1 MKLYFVFIFFV
12 FIIPGA
18 KSQKLSLND
27 QEYFEMPGLNV
38 MAFHDYYPEGHQG
51 GVSIILNGE
60 RIASN
65 GDLRLEPAPGQWQPV
80 PKLGERQVDS
90 ATQTITANLAYPDSS
105 KHLKGFNPIVYPD
118 LQFSYQIRVQAR
130 EQSVLISVDL
140 DSPLPEKWIG
150 KVGFNLELF
159 PGLYFGKSYIMD
171 GEQGIFPRQFNG
183 PLAKDS
189 EGIYQAV
196 PLATGKHLAIAPE
209 TSDLFTEITGLNRD
223 LELLDGRVHHNNG
236 WFIIRSTVPS
246 GATKNAIQWR
256 VTPHAIPGWKYDPVV
271 HVSQVGYHPAQPK
284 VAVIEIDKRDTF
296 DQTAQLTQIHPDG
309 SESIALKQ
317 KPRLWGRF
325 LRYHYA
331 QFDFTA
337 IKEFGLYV
345 IEYDKDRSEPFQ
357 ISPAVYDRHVWQ
369 PTLEYFLPVQMCHM
383 RVQDRYRVWHGLC
396 HMDDALMAPTDS
408 IHFDGYRQGPST
420 LTTFESGE
428 HVPGVDQ
435 GGWHDAGDYDL
446 RVESQAGTVYILSLA
461 YEEFNIHHD
470 ETSIN
475 QATHLVELHR
485 PDGEPDILQQI
496 EHGVLTILGGYRA
509 MGRLYRGIIC
519 PYLRQYVLLG
529 DASTMTDN
537 RIYDPQDA
545 DTDLPLYRA
554 YGRKDDRLVF
564 TEENPRRELGVVAA
578 LAAAARALKE
588 FRPGLAQECLETAEV
603 LYSRVSEDAGSAKLN
618 AAAELYITT
627 GKDQYR
633 TFLQENVNEL
643 TRNVNRSARVIG
655 RVAEKIKDD
664 RFNTAV
670 TQAVE
675 EYHRK
680 IETQKQENPFGVP
693 YRPNIWGAGWT
704 IQSFG
709 VDQYFLHT
717 RFPNIFSNETM
728 LNALNFVLGVHPGSN
743 TVSFAS
749 GVGSNSLLVAYGTN
763 RHEWSFIPGG
773 VGSGTGIIR
782 PDFPELKEWPY
793 FWQQSEYVMGG
804 GGSNFMFL
812 ALAAQHL
819 LAKD

>member
-1 MKLYFVFIFFV
+1 MKLCFVFIFFV

-38 MAFHDYYPEGHQG
+38 MVFHDYYPEGHQG

-60 RIASN
+60 RIVSN

-80 PKLGERQVDS
+80 PKLGERMVDS
-90 ATQTITANLAYPDSS
+90 ANQTITAHLAYPDSS

-118 LQFSYQIRVQAR
+118 LHFSYQIRVQAR
-130 EQSVLISVDL
+130 DQSVLISVDL
-140 DSPLPEKWIG
+140 DSPLPEEWIG

-171 GEQGIFPRQFNG
+171 SEQGLFPRQFNG
-183 PLAKDS
+183 PLARDS
-189 EGIYQAV
+189 DGIYQAN

-209 TSDLFTEITGLNRD
+209 TPDLFTEITGLNSE

-246 GATKNAIQWR
+246 GATKNAIQWQ
-256 VTPHAIPGWKYDPVV
+256 VTPHAIPGWTYDPVV

-284 VAVIEIDKRDTF
+284 VAIIEIDKRDTF
-296 DQTAQLTQIHPDG
+296 DQTARLIHIHSDG
-309 SESIALKQ
+309 SESIALEG
-317 KPRLWGRF
+317 KPRLWGQF

-337 IKEFGLYV
+337 IQESGLYV
-345 IEYDKDRSEPFQ
+345 IEYAKDRSEPFQ
-357 ISPAVYDRHVWQ
+357 ISAAVYDRHVWQ

-396 HMDDALMAPTDS
+396 HMDDALMAPTDT
-408 IHFDGYRQGPST
+408 IHFDGYHQGPST
-420 LTTFESGE
+420 LTTFESDE
-428 HVPGVDQ
+428 HVPGLDQ

-461 YEEFNIHHD
+461 FEEFNVDHD
-470 ETSIN
+470 ETTID
-475 QATHLVELHR
+475 QASHLVELHR

-496 EHGVLTILGGYRA
+496 EHGVLSILGGYRSL
-509 MGRLYRGIIC
+509 GRLYRGIIC

-537 RIYDPQDA
+537 RVHDPQDT
-545 DTDLPLYRA
+545 DPDLPLYQA

-564 TEENPRRELGVVAA
+564 TEENPRRELGVVAG
-578 LAAAARALKE
+578 LAAAARVLKE
-588 FRPGLAQECLETAEV
+588 FRPALAQECLEAAEV
-603 LYSRVSEDAGSAKLN
+603 LYARGSEVDGSAKLN

-627 GKDQYR
+627 SKDQYK
-633 TFLQENVNEL
+633 TFLQENVNDL
-643 TRNVNRSARVIG
+643 TRNINRSARVIG
-655 RVAEKIKDD
+655 RVTEKMQDEP
-664 RFNTAV
+664 FTTAV
-670 TQAVE
+670 TKAVAGYQKEIE
-675 EYHRK
+675 E
-680 IETQKQENPFGVP
+680 QKQENPFGVP

-717 RFPNIFSNETM
+717 RFPKIFSNETM

-812 ALAAQHL
+812 ALAARHL
-819 LAKD
+819 LAND